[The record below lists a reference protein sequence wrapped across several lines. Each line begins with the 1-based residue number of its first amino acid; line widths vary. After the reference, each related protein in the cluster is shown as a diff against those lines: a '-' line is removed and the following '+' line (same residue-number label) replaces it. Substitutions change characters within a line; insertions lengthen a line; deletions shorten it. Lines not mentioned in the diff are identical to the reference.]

1 MPDSRHHRG
10 PHPEDARLFG
20 SAESQRLLRL
30 AAGDLAWLLGRH
42 YAPQAALTLVG
53 NRYQLHQRQ
62 RHALSRAV
70 AAPAVAQ
77 ARRARQVGP
86 EALTGA
92 SLQVDALNQLITIEV
107 ALAGGVLL
115 RGHDGALRDLASVH
129 GTYRTVEETTLAL
142 QALGMW
148 LAPLGVK
155 EVAFFIDAQ
164 VSNSGRL
171 ASIMRTL
178 AAAHGW
184 PWQATLVPSADTVLR
199 QTPEIVATSDSSI
212 LDQAGH
218 WFGLAA
224 AVVHCVAPHAW
235 YIDLDVPPSTVCL

>member
-10 PHPEDARLFG
+10 PHPEDTRLFG
-20 SAESQRLLRL
+20 TAESQRILRL

-42 YAPQAALTLVG
+42 YALEAALTLVG

-62 RHALSRAV
+62 RHALRRAV
-70 AAPAVAQ
+70 AAPAVAR

-86 EALTGA
+86 AALMGA
-92 SLQVDALNQLITIEV
+92 TLQVDALNQLITIEV

-129 GTYRTVEETTLAL
+129 GTYRTVDETTLAL
-142 QALGMW
+142 QALGTW
-148 LAPLGVK
+148 LAPLGPK
-155 EVAFFIDAQ
+155 EVTFFIDTH

-171 ASIMRTL
+171 ASLMRTL
-178 AAAHGW
+178 AAAPGW
-184 PWQATLVPSADTVLR
+184 PWQAMLVPSADAVLR
-199 QTPEIVATSDSSI
+199 QTPEVVATSDSSI
-212 LDQAGH
+212 LDQAAR

-224 AVVHCVAPHAW
+224 AVVSDVAPQAW
-235 YIDLDVPPSTVCL
+235 YVDLDVSPPTAC

>member
-10 PHPEDARLFG
+10 PHPEDVRLFG
-20 SAESQRLLRL
+20 TAESQRILRL

-42 YAPQAALTLVG
+42 YAPEAALTLVG
-53 NRYQLHQRQ
+53 NRYQLRQRQ
-62 RHALSRAV
+62 RHALRRAV
-70 AAPAVAQ
+70 AAPAVAR

-115 RGHDGALRDLASVH
+115 RGHDGAVRDLASVH
-129 GTYRTVEETTLAL
+129 GTYRTVEETTMAL
-142 QALGMW
+142 QALGTY
-148 LAPLGVK
+148 LTPLGIKAVT
-155 EVAFFIDAQ
+155 FFIDAQ

-171 ASIMRTL
+171 AGMMRTL

-184 PWQATLVPSADTVLR
+184 PWEAILVPSADAVLR

-212 LDQAGH
+212 LDHTGC

-224 AVVHCVAPHAW
+224 AVVSWVAPQAW
-235 YIDLDVPPSTVCL
+235 YVDLDVTPPTVC